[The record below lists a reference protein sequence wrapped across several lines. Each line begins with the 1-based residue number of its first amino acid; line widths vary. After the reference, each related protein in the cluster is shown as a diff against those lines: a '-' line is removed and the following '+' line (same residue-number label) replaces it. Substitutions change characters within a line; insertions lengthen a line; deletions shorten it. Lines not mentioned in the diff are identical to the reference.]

1 MKETIS
7 RNCSTCGIEFVLT
20 YYNKVDYSEIP
31 KTCTRCWNKS
41 LTNYYTSTRDGLPMI
56 SRPNPYSNKNSFKKE
71 SKDKTYFTLT
81 NKQLSALK
89 KKEELPKNLELA
101 VRDLLAAIS

>member
-1 MKETIS
+1 
-7 RNCSTCGIEFVLT
+7 
-20 YYNKVDYSEIP
+20 
-31 KTCTRCWNKS
+31 
-41 LTNYYTSTRDGLPMI
+41 MI

-71 SKDKTYFTLT
+71 SKDNTYFTLT
-81 NKQLSALK
+81 NKQLSAMK